1 MVGTQKHF
9 SIKGQRKGKKKKLS
23 RVAQIKN
30 NKVKTRGL

>member
-9 SIKGQRKGKKKKLS
+9 SIKGQRKGKKKLS

-30 NKVKTRGL
+30 NKVKTPQGL